1 MQQGLGDK
9 TTVFCKFL
17 PNERYYMLRKF
28 YRFLAVNVVVI
39 YILVFVYYGSYE
51 IPFFLLLYVY
61 LQNGKNN
68 KKKKKEKKKLPITI
82 TRFAT
87 LLGNNGKMTAG
98 YKLIRCLIR
107 NS

>member
-1 MQQGLGDK
+1 MTMAVKWCHTINLSDVSLEALNLKLVILEFSFG
-9 TTVFCKFL
+9 
-17 PNERYYMLRKF
+17 
-28 YRFLAVNVVVI
+28 RFTLSRFNYCVI
-39 YILVFVYYGSYE
+39 ILE
-51 IPFFLLLYVY
+51 
-61 LQNGKNN
+61 
-68 KKKKKEKKKLPITI
+68 LPIII